1 MTVPIYTFP
10 IKSLHTRLVEPV
22 CYELIIEVVDAKVE
36 ILTINIILREYAI
49 SRQKLKTKLHSFYRL
64 RLLSV

>member
-22 CYELIIEVVDAKVE
+22 CYELIIEVVEKVE